1 MFIPGYANAENV
13 FYCLNKKSAICRS
26 ASRAFSFVSFLTWV
40 FLSYNVSLSE
50 KKQLTQHVSEIFQV
64 SADEGM
70 GINKVNVWSFQLKN
84 VCDCVISAR
93 KAKHLDATTMFTYSH
108 ANTPLGQS
116 ERAYYLSYF
125 IKTNMSANKISLPQ
139 GQSFT
144 DRKYFLN
151 RPLKKIF
158 SLGKALALRKANFV
172 SHILAHNKSARCCS
186 ASVACSFVSFYTH
199 QLTSDYSISLIRDP
213 ARETC
218 QYYLRVAWISAFK
231 QFFLNSCCLTNE
243 KIYCL

>member
-1 MFIPGYANAENV
+1 
-13 FYCLNKKSAICRS
+13 
-26 ASRAFSFVSFLTWV
+26 
-40 FLSYNVSLSE
+40 
-50 KKQLTQHVSEIFQV
+50 
-64 SADEGM
+64 M

-84 VCDCVISAR
+84 VSKFVIAWLVR
-93 KAKHLDATTMFTYSH
+93 EKQNIL
-108 ANTPLGQS
+108 TPQPCLHTLMQT
-116 ERAYYLSYF
+116 RL
-125 IKTNMSANKISLPQ
+125 SANQSAHTILVILWRPIISLPQ

-144 DRKYFLN
+144 DRKYFLTA
-151 RPLKKIF
+151 LKKYFLCI
-158 SLGKALALRKANFV
+158 ALALRKANFV
-172 SHILAHNKSARCCS
+172 SHILVAYNKSALCCS